1 MKVWMIVGAVFVAM
15 LAVVGSFVMYGVS
28 AYNGAIK
35 TENTLVAQY
44 EQNQNNLSQ
53 YSNKIGEM
61 VQVPTMY
68 KNDYKDVVTSALQ
81 GRYGKDGSKAMFQFL
96 KEHDIT
102 FDSSLYAKIQDAM
115 VIGRDKFENEQK
127 KLIDRQRVYEDMLG
141 TVPKG
146 LIIKM
151 FGFPT
156 EKVKNI
162 KIVKSGYSNDAFE
175 SGVENGLKIN

>member
-1 MKVWMIVGAVFVAM
+1 MIVGAVFVAM
-15 LAVVGSFVMYGVS
+15 LVCVGSFVMYGVS

-35 TENTLVAQY
+35 TENSLVAQY

-61 VQVPTMY
+61 VQIPTMY
-68 KNDYKDVVTSALQ
+68 KNDYKEVITGALQ
-81 GRYGKDGSKAMFQFL
+81 GRYGKDGSQAMFQFL
-96 KEHDIT
+96 KEHEIN
-102 FDSSLYAKIQDAM
+102 FDSSLYGKIQDAM

-127 KLIDRQRVYEDMLG
+127 KLIDRQRVYQDMIG

-146 LIIKM
+146 LLLKM

-156 EKVKNI
+156 NKVKEI
-162 KIVKSGYSNDAFE
+162 KIVKSGYSNEAFD
-175 SGVENGLKIN
+175 SGVENGIKLN